1 MKIVSASVCVA
12 GWALVVTSL
21 SAAPV
26 AITPGQLGI
35 QNVTATGFP
44 NLICPADVASL
55 GCGGAFTANIGTI
68 NNATIWCVDS
78 QLDVSQGQNYTAYIE
93 RIQPPSPNPN
103 FNDGNN
109 VRYGSIATS
118 NTSSTPHWVFDL
130 SGYALS
136 NPDQALTRYELAAIL
151 ISQYQPND
159 GAPLN
164 NSTNQS
170 IQDAIWHLTENT
182 SFTQPNLNGPI
193 NVNAPAGGDWISYA
207 VSILNSNTFDFS
219 QWAVVSGGYDP
230 VSNSLYTDS
239 THAVQTFLVQVT
251 PEPRFYGVL
260 LVGLLALV
268 AIVFRR
274 RQTA

>member
-1 MKIVSASVCVA
+1 MKIRSALACVA
-12 GWALVVTSL
+12 GLLVAATCL

-26 AITPGQLGI
+26 AITPSQLGV

-44 NLICPADVASL
+44 YLICPTDVASL

-78 QLDVSQGQNYTAYIE
+78 QLDVTQGENYTAYVE

-109 VRYGSIATS
+109 VRYGSI
-118 NTSSTPHWVFDL
+118 TSSNINTTPHWLYDL
-130 SGYALS
+130 STYGVN

-151 ISQYQPND
+151 ISQYQPKDDMPGNT
-159 GAPLN
+159 
-164 NSTNQS
+164 STNQS
-170 IQDAIWHLTENT
+170 IQDAIWHLTEN
-182 SFTQPNLNGPI
+182 SSVSTQPNLNGPI
-193 NVNAPAGGDWISYA
+193 NTGVPSGSDWIAYA
-207 VSILNSNTFDFS
+207 VSVLRGGTFDFS

-230 VSNSLYTDS
+230 THNTLYTDS
-239 THAVQTFLVQVT
+239 RAVQTFLVQVT

-268 AIVFRR
+268 AIVYRR